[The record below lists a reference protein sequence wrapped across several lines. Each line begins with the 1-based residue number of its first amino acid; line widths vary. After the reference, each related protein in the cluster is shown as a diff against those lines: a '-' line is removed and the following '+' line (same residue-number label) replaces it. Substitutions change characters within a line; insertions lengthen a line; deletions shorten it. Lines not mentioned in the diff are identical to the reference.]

1 MWITS
6 FNLKRITLS
15 GFRRL
20 IWIRTFIFN
29 KKESMKKKM
38 NIMKS
43 KNKSETSEHDEG
55 KSEGNEDNNENGQE
69 DKPEQRADISER
81 NEIEQSRNYVK

>member
-1 MWITS
+1 MRIIS
-6 FNLKRITLS
+6 FNLKRITIFE
-15 GFRRL
+15 FRRL
-20 IWIRTFIFN
+20 IWIGTFIFN
-29 KKESMKKKM
+29 KKESKKKKM

-81 NEIEQSRNYVK
+81 NEIEQSEIV